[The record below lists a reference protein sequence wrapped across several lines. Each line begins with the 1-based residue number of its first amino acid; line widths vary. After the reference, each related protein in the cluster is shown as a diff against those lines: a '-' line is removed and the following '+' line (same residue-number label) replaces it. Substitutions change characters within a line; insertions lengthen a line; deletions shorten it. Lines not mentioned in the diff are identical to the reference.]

1 MINILAVLR
10 RPYPLEERKPAQ
22 VKLAVLFGGVVF
34 LILFLINPFGNTRDN
49 NRLLLD
55 STYAGLLTFAAI
67 AIDFFI
73 LFPLFPKYFKEEKWT
88 IAREIFFTLI
98 IITTIATLNILAG
111 KFFWGFTMS
120 VTNWLRMIF
129 YTAII
134 GIAPAIT
141 SILINQAR
149 LLKKYRKEADGINQ
163 QMQQPII
170 VESTNKNGDHSIN
183 NPVFLKDKEIIQTV
197 VEESKDIPVQKNK
210 PALFI
215 IEAENEKDNLT
226 IDAVNFLAA
235 TSADNYVKIF
245 YQEDGKLKSC
255 ILRTSLKKLE
265 ENAMAFP
272 DFFRCHRTAFINI
285 SAVKNLTGSAQGYR
299 LHLSYL
305 PEEIPVSRNLN
316 QVIKV
321 KLAAIHP

>member
-1 MINILAVLR
+1 MNKILSVCH
-10 RPYPLEERKPAQ
+10 RPYPLEERKRAQ
-22 VKLAVLFGGVVF
+22 VKLAMLFGGVVF
-34 LILFLINPFGNTRDN
+34 LILFLINPFGSTRDN

-55 STYAGLLTFAAI
+55 STYAGLLTSAAI
-67 AIDFFI
+67 TIDFFI
-73 LFPLFPKYFKEEKWT
+73 LFPLFPEYFKEEKWT
-88 IAREIFFTLI
+88 IAREICFTLI
-98 IITTIATLNILAG
+98 IIITIATLNILAG

-149 LLKKYRKEADGINQ
+149 LLKKYRKETDGINRQ
-163 QMQQPII
+163 LQQPII
-170 VESTNKNGDHSIN
+170 AETTHKNDDHYINK
-183 NPVFLKDKEIIQTV
+183 PVYLKDKETIQKAP
-197 VEESKDIPVQKNK
+197 EESKTIAVQKSE
-210 PALFI
+210 PTLFI

-226 IDAVNFLAA
+226 IDATNFLAA
-235 TSADNYVKIF
+235 TSADNYAKIF
-245 YQEDGKLKSC
+245 YHEDGKLKSC
-255 ILRTSLKKLE
+255 ILRTTLKKLE
-265 ENAMAFP
+265 ENATAFP

-285 SAVKNLTGSAQGYR
+285 AAVKKLSGSAQGYR

-316 QVIKV
+316 QVIKA
-321 KLAAIHP
+321 KLATIHP